1 MRAVYLKELRSYF
14 TSTLGYIYI
23 AMMLAIFGLNFF
35 QYNLYYGL
43 IDYSY
48 VLSNVTTLILLA
60 MPVGVA
66 AMLAA
71 KFLALPGD
79 AVYYGLALELLA
91 ISAGTISSSVKNY

>member
-1 MRAVYLKELRSYF
+1 MWALWAVVVALLCNNTFINDLGFLSLGLRAVSLLF
-14 TSTLGYIYI
+14 P
-23 AMMLAIFGLNFF
+23 
-35 QYNLYYGL
+35 
-43 IDYSY
+43 
-48 VLSNVTTLILLA
+48 LSFALWLPGRFAPRRILLA

-91 ISAGTISSSVKNY
+91 ISAGTISSSAKNY